1 MSVPKSGAGPRDAP
15 EQAIAKLLEVMRR
28 LREPVRG
35 CPWDLEQTFETIVP
49 YTLEEAYEV
58 ADAIARADL
67 GALRSELG
75 DLLFQVV
82 FHARLAEEQGAFDFA
97 DVVTGIA
104 GKLTRRHPHVFADAS
119 YANAAEQTAAWEQFK
134 ADERGAEGVRG
145 TLDGIAQALP
155 ALTRAHK
162 LGKRAAGVNF
172 DWPNTDGVRD
182 KVREELAELDEAVVG
197 GEGEARMSEELGDLL
212 FVIANWARHLGL
224 DAEAALRGANAKFE
238 RRFAFIEAAALRHG
252 LTLTGLSAEQWE
264 SFWREAKDA
273 EKAAAGPKSAG

>member
-1 MSVPKSGAGPRDAP
+1 MSLPTFDQDPDRKSAQSLAR
-15 EQAIAKLLEVMRR
+15 LLDVMRR
-28 LREPVRG
+28 LREPGRG

-67 GALRSELG
+67 RALRDELG

-82 FHARLAEEQGAFDFA
+82 FHSRLAEEQGAFDFS
-97 DVVTGIA
+97 DVAAGIA
-104 GKLTRRHPHVFADAS
+104 EKLTRRHPHVFADAS
-119 YANAAEQTAAWEQFK
+119 YANAAEQTSAWEQFK
-134 ADERGAEGVRG
+134 AEERGATGARG
-145 TLDGIAQALP
+145 TLDGVARALP

-172 DWPNTDGVRD
+172 DWSNTGGVRD
-182 KVREELAELDEAVVG
+182 KVREELAELDEAVQG

-238 RRFAFIEAAALRHG
+238 RRFAHIEAAAARQG
-252 LTLTGLSAEQWE
+252 LALPGLSPEQWE
-264 SFWREAKDA
+264 LLWQQAKRA
-273 EKAAAGPKSAG
+273 EKQPASPDSTA